1 MCTMTREKPVL
12 QIAEEDIEVY
22 KLCIKEGG
30 DIVSS
35 YHFGKKYVKN
45 ELYYTDLSP
54 FVSERGFYKSGAG
67 FYSYQDPKYGNCK
80 FIIPKG
86 ATYYLCKDRFNDS
99 YIYHSDQIK
108 FIGIYDE
115 ELSAYGNLLI

>member
-1 MCTMTREKPVL
+1 MCTITREKPILRV
-12 QIAEEDIEVY
+12 AEKDIEVY

-54 FVSERGFYKSGAG
+54 FVSERGFYRSSEG
-67 FYSYQDPKYGNCK
+67 FYSYQDSRYGNCK

-86 ATYYLCKDRFNDS
+86 AKYYLCKHVANI

-115 ELSAYGNLLI
+115 ELSEI